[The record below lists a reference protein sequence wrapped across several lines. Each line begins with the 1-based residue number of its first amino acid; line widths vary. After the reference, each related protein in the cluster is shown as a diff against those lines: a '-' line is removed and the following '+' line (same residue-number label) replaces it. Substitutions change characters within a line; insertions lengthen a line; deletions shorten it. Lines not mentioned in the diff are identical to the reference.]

1 MREVIFYL
9 AMIIEIAYVFMSQVP
24 KKLENK
30 YLLIGTAF
38 ICASDFTYHIG
49 YNAINMSVSALS
61 GTIAISIFLISF
73 VVGVITKRIDF
84 EDLFFSLFME
94 LFLPL
99 LTMLLTKSY
108 ELMIFVIIAVV
119 GLGMIKIF
127 MAHKEKNNRQE
138 REKGMIN
145 EKKLKKELQKEI
157 ETIRERKITVKL
169 SDADCD
175 RLARKCGEHGLT
187 IGELI
192 ENFVGDLVGGT
203 YCNGSDERDYADQW
217 FERCWF
223 GMFPEPT
230 LLNHLLN
237 LGYEPEHYLDMLE
250 NVETI
255 KSDIEITK
263 QNIAEPSDEWKDIV
277 YHKYNDDRTSYE
289 CVPCYNSVDEYIA
302 SEKEDLESYKADL
315 EEALEELKDMRADW
329 KPEKEPNMDEEIE
342 LIKKWV
348 KEREDFI
355 NE

>member
-1 MREVIFYL
+1 
-9 AMIIEIAYVFMSQVP
+9 MSWGEEQ
-24 KKLENK
+24 
-30 YLLIGTAF
+30 
-38 ICASDFTYHIG
+38 
-49 YNAINMSVSALS
+49 
-61 GTIAISIFLISF
+61 
-73 VVGVITKRIDF
+73 
-84 EDLFFSLFME
+84 
-94 LFLPL
+94 
-99 LTMLLTKSY
+99 
-108 ELMIFVIIAVV
+108 
-119 GLGMIKIF
+119 
-127 MAHKEKNNRQE
+127 
-138 REKGMIN
+138 
-145 EKKLKKELQKEI
+145 QKEI

-203 YCNGSDERDYADQW
+203 YSNGSDERDYADQW

-315 EEALEELKDMRADW
+315 EEALEELKDMINFHTANLRPTKSLGVREPRVWLSETKRKTPECSGVSFFRAGNSNSLTNAFHICVYVHLCVVPRYIASQHPW
-329 KPEKEPNMDEEIE
+329 KQSQSLLQNTKETTAGHFRRSVFLLSGRIPGVHE
-342 LIKKWV
+342 LLWKAASLSCG
-348 KEREDFI
+348 RYR
-355 NE
+355 

>member
-1 MREVIFYL
+1 
-9 AMIIEIAYVFMSQVP
+9 MSWGEEQ
-24 KKLENK
+24 
-30 YLLIGTAF
+30 
-38 ICASDFTYHIG
+38 
-49 YNAINMSVSALS
+49 
-61 GTIAISIFLISF
+61 
-73 VVGVITKRIDF
+73 
-84 EDLFFSLFME
+84 
-94 LFLPL
+94 
-99 LTMLLTKSY
+99 
-108 ELMIFVIIAVV
+108 
-119 GLGMIKIF
+119 
-127 MAHKEKNNRQE
+127 
-138 REKGMIN
+138 
-145 EKKLKKELQKEI
+145 QKEI

-203 YCNGSDERDYADQW
+203 YSNGSDERDYADQW

-223 GMFPEPT
+223 GMFP
-230 LLNHLLN
+230 
-237 LGYEPEHYLDMLE
+237 
-250 NVETI
+250 
-255 KSDIEITK
+255 
-263 QNIAEPSDEWKDIV
+263 EPSDEWKDIV

-315 EEALEELKDMRADW
+315 EEALEELKDMREDW

>member
-1 MREVIFYL
+1 
-9 AMIIEIAYVFMSQVP
+9 
-24 KKLENK
+24 
-30 YLLIGTAF
+30 
-38 ICASDFTYHIG
+38 
-49 YNAINMSVSALS
+49 
-61 GTIAISIFLISF
+61 
-73 VVGVITKRIDF
+73 
-84 EDLFFSLFME
+84 
-94 LFLPL
+94 
-99 LTMLLTKSY
+99 
-108 ELMIFVIIAVV
+108 
-119 GLGMIKIF
+119 
-127 MAHKEKNNRQE
+127 
-138 REKGMIN
+138 MIN

-203 YCNGSDERDYADQW
+203 YSNGSDERDYADQW

-289 CVPCYNSVDEYIA
+289 SVPCYNSVDEYIA

-315 EEALEELKDMRADW
+315 EGALEELKDMREDW
-329 KPEKEPNMDEEIE
+329 KPKKEPNMDEEIE

>member
-1 MREVIFYL
+1 
-9 AMIIEIAYVFMSQVP
+9 MSWGEEQ
-24 KKLENK
+24 
-30 YLLIGTAF
+30 
-38 ICASDFTYHIG
+38 
-49 YNAINMSVSALS
+49 
-61 GTIAISIFLISF
+61 
-73 VVGVITKRIDF
+73 
-84 EDLFFSLFME
+84 
-94 LFLPL
+94 
-99 LTMLLTKSY
+99 
-108 ELMIFVIIAVV
+108 
-119 GLGMIKIF
+119 
-127 MAHKEKNNRQE
+127 
-138 REKGMIN
+138 
-145 EKKLKKELQKEI
+145 QKEI

-192 ENFVGDLVGGT
+192 ENIVGDLVGGT
-203 YCNGSDERDYADQW
+203 YSNGSDERDYADQW

-237 LGYEPEHYLDMLE
+237 FGYEPEHYLDMLE

-302 SEKEDLESYKADL
+302 S
-315 EEALEELKDMRADW
+315 
-329 KPEKEPNMDEEIE
+329 
-342 LIKKWV
+342 
-348 KEREDFI
+348 
-355 NE
+355 